1 MEIINKIED
10 LIKKNDIEN
19 AYECI
24 IQNEKQYLNNAKYW
38 NLRGIL
44 CSQIKEYEAAIS
56 CYKTSIDIKCDYIDA
71 YFNLI
76 YTYLITGEK
85 LKSVL
90 NASISLRY
98 IDDINYINDIN
109 NLYKY
114 EKASKNYIEVLNEA
128 KTNIY
133 IDKDNASLIKYLAS
147 HYNNISKEYIQS
159 LYENNIA
166 CNWAYVKDDC
176 IVTNKEIIGIDDFI
190 CNYNYSDFDVIVPY
204 DMNYI
209 NVIKNIASKGVNKC
223 FVLLS
228 YDGKFKLIDIDNEI
242 MTGLRNEDYKR
253 TITLNRFNAADSN
266 VYALIKYM
274 PQQYKDKYKLNII
287 KGTDVCDIENIVKV
301 PLISTI
307 TVSGFNT
314 FCNFYPKLTYNIEV
328 GHGEVGFKGCGLMD
342 KKNKEFAFTPEEY
355 KNIDKIFTSSKMCML
370 LTSAFAAVPEDKYEI
385 TGNPRTDLV
394 MLSDGKRN
402 LEKLLGISLEN
413 KKVIFNMPTFYV
425 HDNSG
430 ASNGSRELNDA
441 IKIKNFDYEK
451 FNQFLIDN
459 NIICISKVHHGE
471 ERSVTNKVKNRNLD
485 NMIFISNKDLEDKD
499 LDLYEVLNAA
509 DILITDYS
517 SIYGDFLFM
526 DKPTIFVNTDMEIYE
541 EERGI
546 ILQPYD
552 FWAAGPKVQEQERLC
567 EEIIKCINDNNYY
580 KKERNTIRDIF
591 YYHKD
596 DKSSIRVWDSIDRVL
611 SNL

>member
-1 MEIINKIED
+1 MEIINKIEE

-19 AYECI
+19 AYKCI
-24 IQNEKQYLNNAKYW
+24 IENEKQYLNNAQYW

-56 CYKTSIDIKCDYIDA
+56 CYKTSIDIKCNYIDA

-76 YTYLITGEK
+76 YTYMIIGEK

-109 NLYKY
+109 DLYQY
-114 EKASKNYIEVLNEA
+114 EESSKNYMKLLNEA

-133 IDKDNASLIKYLAS
+133 IEKDNASLITYIAG
-147 HYNNISKEYIQS
+147 HFNHIRKEDVQS
-159 LYENNIA
+159 LNGSNIA
-166 CNWAYVKDDC
+166 DNWAYIKDGC
-176 IVTNKEIIGIDDFI
+176 VVTNKEIVSIDNFLS
-190 CNYNYSDFDVIVPY
+190 NYNYSDFDIIVPY
-204 DMNYI
+204 DINYI
-209 NVIKNIASKGVNKC
+209 NVVRSMAAKGVNKC
-223 FVLLS
+223 CILLS
-228 YDGKFKLIDIDNEI
+228 YEEKLKLIKIDNET
-242 MTGLRNEDYKR
+242 MASLRNEDYKR
-253 TITLNRFNAADSN
+253 TVTLNRFNAADSN
-266 VYALIKYM
+266 VYALIKYI
-274 PQQYKDKYKLNII
+274 PKQYKDKYKLNVI
-287 KGTDVCDIENIVKV
+287 KGADVYDIENIVKV
-301 PLISTI
+301 PIISPVTI
-307 TVSGFNT
+307 SGFNT
-314 FCNFYPKLTYNIEV
+314 FCSTYPKFTYNIEV

-342 KKNKEFAFTPEEY
+342 KKSKEFSFTPEEY
-355 KNIDKIFTSSKMCML
+355 KKIDKIFTTSKMCML
-370 LTSAFAAVPEDKYEI
+370 LTSAFTASPEDKYEI

-425 HDNSG
+425 HENSG
-430 ASNGSRELNDA
+430 IENGSTELNDA

-471 ERSVTNKVKNRNLD
+471 ERSITNKVKNRNLE
-485 NMIFISNKDLEDKD
+485 NMIFISNDDLESKD

-526 DKPTIFVNTDMEIYE
+526 DKPTIFVNTDMDIYE
-541 EERGI
+541 KERGI

-552 FWAAGPKVQEQERLC
+552 FWAAGPKVQEQDSLSK
-567 EEIIKCINDNNYY
+567 EIIKCISDKEYY

-596 DKSSIRVWDSIDRVL
+596 DKSSARVWDSIDRL
-611 SNL
+611 LGNL

>member
-1 MEIINKIED
+1 M
-10 LIKKNDIEN
+10 
-19 AYECI
+19 
-24 IQNEKQYLNNAKYW
+24 
-38 NLRGIL
+38 
-44 CSQIKEYEAAIS
+44 
-56 CYKTSIDIKCDYIDA
+56 
-71 YFNLI
+71 
-76 YTYLITGEK
+76 ITGEK

-109 NLYKY
+109 DLYQY
-114 EKASKNYIEVLNEA
+114 EESSKNYMKLLNEA

-133 IDKDNASLIKYLAS
+133 IEKDNASLITYIAG
-147 HYNNISKEYIQS
+147 HFNHIRKEDVQS
-159 LYENNIA
+159 LNGSNIA
-166 CNWAYVKDDC
+166 YNWAYIKDGC
-176 IVTNKEIIGIDDFI
+176 VVTNKEIVSIDNFLS
-190 CNYNYSDFDVIVPY
+190 NYNYSDFDIIVPY
-204 DMNYI
+204 DINYI
-209 NVIKNIASKGVNKC
+209 NVVRSMAAKGVNKC
-223 FVLLS
+223 CILLS
-228 YDGKFKLIDIDNEI
+228 YEEKLKLIKIDNET
-242 MTGLRNEDYKR
+242 MASLRNEDYKR
-253 TITLNRFNAADSN
+253 TVTLNRFNAADSN
-266 VYALIKYM
+266 VYALIKYI
-274 PQQYKDKYKLNII
+274 PKQYKDKYKLNVI
-287 KGTDVCDIENIVKV
+287 KGADVYDIENIVKV
-301 PLISTI
+301 PIISPVTI
-307 TVSGFNT
+307 SGFNT
-314 FCNFYPKLTYNIEV
+314 FCSTYPKFTYNIEV

-342 KKNKEFAFTPEEY
+342 KKSKEFSFTPEEY
-355 KNIDKIFTSSKMCML
+355 KKIDKIFTTSKMCML
-370 LTSAFAAVPEDKYEI
+370 LTSAFTASPEDKYEI

-425 HDNSG
+425 HENSG
-430 ASNGSRELNDA
+430 IENGSTELNDA

-459 NIICISKVHHGE
+459 NIICISKAHHGE
-471 ERSVTNKVKNRNLD
+471 ERSITNKVKNRNLE
-485 NMIFISNKDLEDKD
+485 NMIFISNDDLESKD

-526 DKPTIFVNTDMEIYE
+526 DKPTIFVNTYMDIYE
-541 EERGI
+541 KERGI

-552 FWAAGPKVQEQERLC
+552 FWAAGPKVQEQDSLSK
-567 EEIIKCINDNNYY
+567 EIIKCISDKEYY

-596 DKSSIRVWDSIDRVL
+596 DKSSARVWDSIDRLL

>member
-1 MEIINKIED
+1 MEIINKIEE

-19 AYECI
+19 AYKCI
-24 IQNEKQYLNNAKYW
+24 IENEKQYLNNAEYW

-56 CYKTSIDIKCDYIDA
+56 CYKTSIDIKCNYIDA

-76 YTYLITGEK
+76 YTYMITGEK

-109 NLYKY
+109 NLYQY
-114 EKASKNYIEVLNEA
+114 EESSKNYTKVLNEA
-128 KTNIY
+128 KTNVY
-133 IDKDNASLIKYLAS
+133 MEKDNASLITYIAG
-147 HYNNISKEYIQS
+147 HFNHVRKEDIQN
-159 LYENNIA
+159 LYENNTSY
-166 CNWAYVKDDC
+166 NWAYIKDEC
-176 IVTNKEIIGIDDFI
+176 VVTKKEIVSIDNFLS
-190 CNYNYSDFDVIVPY
+190 NYNHLDFDIIVPY
-204 DMNYI
+204 DINYI
-209 NVIKNIASKGVNKC
+209 NVVRNIASKGVNKC

-228 YDGKFKLIDIDNEI
+228 YEEKLKLIEIDNETMI
-242 MTGLRNEDYKR
+242 GLRNEDYKR
-253 TITLNRFNAADSN
+253 TVTLNRFNAADSN
-266 VYALIKYM
+266 VYALIKYI
-274 PQQYKDKYKLNII
+274 PKQYKDKYKLNVI
-287 KGTDVCDIENIVKV
+287 KGTDVYDIENIVKV
-301 PLISTI
+301 PIISPVTI
-307 TVSGFNT
+307 SGFNT
-314 FCNFYPKLTYNIEV
+314 FCNVYPKFTYNIEV

-342 KKNKEFAFTPEEY
+342 KKSKEFSFTPEEY
-355 KNIDKIFTSSKMCML
+355 KKIDKIFTPSKMCML
-370 LTSAFAAVPEDKYEI
+370 LTSAFTATPEDKYEI

-425 HDNSG
+425 HENSG
-430 ASNGSRELNDA
+430 IENGSTELNDA
-441 IKIKNFDYEK
+441 IKIKDFDYEK

-471 ERSVTNKVKNRNLD
+471 ERSITNKVKNRSLD
-485 NMIFISNKDLEDKD
+485 NIIFISNDDLESKD

-526 DKPTIFVNTDMEIYE
+526 DKPTIFVNTDMDIYE
-541 EERGI
+541 KERGI

-552 FWAAGPKVQEQERLC
+552 FWAAGPKVQEQDSLS
-567 EEIIKCINDNNYY
+567 EEIIKCISDKEYY

-596 DKSSIRVWDSIDRVL
+596 DKSSARVWDSIDCLL

>member
-1 MEIINKIED
+1 MEIINKIEE
-10 LIKKNDIEN
+10 LIKNNDIEN

-24 IQNEKQYLNNAKYW
+24 IENEKKYLNNAKYW

-56 CYKTSIDIKCDYIDA
+56 CYKTSIDIKCNYIDA

-76 YTYLITGEK
+76 YTYIITGEK
-85 LKSVL
+85 LKSIL

-109 NLYKY
+109 NLYQY

-128 KTNIY
+128 KTNTY
-133 IDKDNASLIKYLAS
+133 MDKDNVSLITYIS
-147 HYNNISKEYIQS
+147 GYFNHISKEYIQS
-159 LYENNIA
+159 LYKKNIA
-166 CNWAYVKDDC
+166 YNWVYVKGDYV
-176 IVTNKEIIGIDDFI
+176 ITNKEIIDIDDFI
-190 CNYNYSDFDVIVPY
+190 CNYDHLSFDIIVPY

-209 NVIKNIASKGVNKC
+209 NVTRNLALKGINKC

-228 YDGKFKLIDIDNEI
+228 YKKKLKLIEINNEI
-242 MTGLRNEDYKR
+242 MTELRDGDYKK

-274 PQQYKDKYKLNII
+274 PEQYKNKYKLNII
-287 KGTDVCDIENIVKV
+287 KGSAVFDIENIVKV
-301 PLISTI
+301 PIISPITI
-307 TVSGFNT
+307 SGFNT
-314 FCNFYPKLTYNIEV
+314 FCNAYPKLTYNIEV

-342 KKNKEFAFTPEEY
+342 KKNKGFSFTPEEY
-355 KNIDKIFTSSKMCML
+355 KNIDKIFTPSKMTML
-370 LTSAFAAVPEDKYEI
+370 LTSAFTAAPEDKYEI
-385 TGNPRTDLV
+385 TGNPRTDII
-394 MLSDGKRN
+394 MLSDGKSN

-425 HDNSG
+425 HENTGFISG
-430 ASNGSRELNDA
+430 STELNDA
-441 IKIKNFDYEK
+441 IKIKDFDYER
-451 FNQFLIDN
+451 FNKFLIDN
-459 NIICISKVHHGE
+459 NMICISKVHHGE
-471 ERSVTNKVKNRNLD
+471 ERSVTNKTKNRSLE
-485 NMIFISNKDLEDKD
+485 NMIFISNDDLESKD

-541 EERGI
+541 EEKGI

-552 FWAAGPKVQEQERLC
+552 FWAAGPKVQDQDSLS
-567 EEIIKCINDNNYY
+567 EEIIKCISDKEYY

-596 DKSSIRVWDSIDRVL
+596 AKSSIRVWDSIDRLL